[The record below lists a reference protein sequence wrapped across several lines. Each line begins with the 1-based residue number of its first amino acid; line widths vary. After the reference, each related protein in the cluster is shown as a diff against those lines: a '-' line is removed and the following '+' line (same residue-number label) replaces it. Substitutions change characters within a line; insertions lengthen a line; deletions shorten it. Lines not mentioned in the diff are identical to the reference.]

1 MMPSGIEKR
10 IEALEAK
17 ANSRGAR
24 WIVVEVDGNL
34 DGDEAAEKA
43 LDALLQ
49 PLAVQRHDT
58 VIAVKKFAVVEG
70 LPRIASVTSL

>member
-1 MMPSGIEKR
+1 MMAGSIEKR

-24 WIVVEVDGNL
+24 WIVLEVDGNSP
-34 DGDEAAEKA
+34 DDAAA
-43 LDALLQ
+43 IDALLA
-49 PLAVQRHDT
+49 PLSVGRQDT
-58 VIAVKKFAVVEG
+58 VVAIKKFVVVEG

>member
-1 MMPSGIEKR
+1 MAGSIEKR

-24 WIVVEVDGNL
+24 WIVIEVDGGQP
-34 DGDEAAEKA
+34 DDDAAV
-43 LDALLQ
+43 DALLA
-49 PLAVQRHDT
+49 PLAVRRHDT